1 MIAEDIDLWNFDG
14 NYYAGK
20 GQIILTLQPVYQ
32 TDQENRGYPI
42 TAKNYQMPYFKIF
55 DLGQIFDLINMLLFW
70 H

>member
-1 MIAEDIDLWNFDG
+1 VIAEDIDLWNFDG

-42 TAKNYQMPYFKIF
+42 TAKNY
-55 DLGQIFDLINMLLFW
+55 
-70 H
+70 